1 MDTITNRSNHKR
13 LIVEFSGWVECDP
26 DKTEFQYIGNDPF
39 VGVMGGDS
47 IHITGKE
54 YMTLPPEEQDNFI
67 LKCLGEAYMDG
78 LDAELNQCDIEIEEL

>member
-1 MDTITNRSNHKR
+1 MDTVTKNKR

-39 VGVMGGDS
+39 VGVMGGD

-54 YMTLPPEEQDNFI
+54 YMTLPPEEQGNFI
-67 LKCLGEAYMDG
+67 LKCLGETYMDA
-78 LDAELNQCDIEIEEL
+78 LDAELAHCDVEIEEL

>member
-1 MDTITNRSNHKR
+1 MDTVTKNKR

-39 VGVMGGDS
+39 VGVMGGD

-54 YMTLPPEEQDNFI
+54 YMTLPPEEQGNFI

-78 LDAELNQCDIEIEEL
+78 LDAELAHCDIEIEEI